1 MEYNRIEVG
10 DRLKQKRIM
19 MGMTQDVIA
28 EKINRSPKYYADI
41 ERGSCGKSIE
51 TLLALAEIMDMPL
64 DYLIYGKVYNDE
76 EKLRQTDEVQVLLS
90 MVNNATEKRRQCI
103 LRMIQLVQSSWIDE

>member
-41 ERGSCGKSIE
+41 ERGSCGMSIE

-76 EKLRQTDEVQVLLS
+76 EKLRQTDEVQLLLT